1 MPIRKADPCEPVVR
15 ATYIPVISHR
25 PHSASLGCAVQLTLP
40 AVTRAGVQENGA
52 GKLLFLEEA
61 RHRAALA
68 KRTLRSVRCRAA
80 SCGALNV
87 FNPAAE
93 AGPLTACLSCAR
105 PLLSEVK

>member
-1 MPIRKADPCEPVVR
+1 MAIREADPCEPVVR
-15 ATYIPVISHR
+15 AAYIQVI
-25 PHSASLGCAVQLTLP
+25 PHSPNRASLSCAIQLTLP
-40 AVTRAGVQENGA
+40 AVTRAGVQENAA

-68 KRTLRSVRCRAA
+68 KRSLRSVRCRAA
-80 SCGALNV
+80 SCGAVNV

-93 AGPLTACLSCAR
+93 AGPLTACLECAR